1 MIEVEVCIFFNRG
14 IRMKRRLVF
23 LLCVIGLVALLSGC
37 VKGDFHITV
46 NKNGSADLD
55 YKIGMMAQLVGLIS
69 GSGNGK
75 QDPIAGMKVSFE
87 NVGFA
92 VSQYRDGDYIGVSA
106 KKHVDNLK
114 DIGNSLPNENMLN
127 ESQKSQVSDKLNF
140 TEDKGLFFT
149 TYRYTGSIDF
159 TNMKPDDKDTMGIQ
173 QMMLKQVDL
182 KLTLTL
188 PVQAD
193 AQNASR
199 VLPDQKTY
207 QWDLIPGTKGDI
219 MLQAKVP
226 NVTNIIISILLLIVI
241 VAAVIVFIVKSRRKR
256 KLQDIQIAEPPLSIE

>member
-1 MIEVEVCIFFNRG
+1 
-14 IRMKRRLVF
+14 MKRRLVL

-37 VKGDFHITV
+37 VHGDFHITV

-55 YKIGMMAQLVGLIS
+55 YKVGMMTQLVGLI
-69 GSGNGK
+69 SGNGK
-75 QDPIAGMKVSFE
+75 QDPIAGMKASFE

-106 KKHVDNLK
+106 KKHLDNLK

-127 ESQKSQVSDKLNF
+127 QSQKSQVSDKLNF

-199 VLPDQKTY
+199 VLPDQQTY

-226 NVTNIIISILLLIVI
+226 NVMNMVISILLLIVI
-241 VAAVIVFIVKSRRKR
+241 VAAVIVIIVKSRRKR
-256 KLQDIQIAEPPLSIE
+256 KLQDAPVTETPLSVE

>member
-1 MIEVEVCIFFNRG
+1 
-14 IRMKRRLVF
+14 MKRRLVF
-23 LLCVIGLVALLSGC
+23 LLCIIGLVTLLSGC
-37 VKGDFHITV
+37 VQGDFHITV

-55 YKIGMMAQLVGLIS
+55 YKIGMKSQLVGLMM
-69 GSGNGK
+69 SGNGK
-75 QDPIAGMKVSFE
+75 QDPTAEMKTSFE
-87 NVGFA
+87 KDGFT

-106 KKHVDNLK
+106 KKHVENLK
-114 DIGNSLPNENMLN
+114 DIGNSLPSQNMLN
-127 ESQKSQVSDKLNF
+127 QIQKGQVSDKLNF

-149 TYRYTGSIDF
+149 TYRYTGSIDM

-173 QMMLKQVDL
+173 QMMLKQIDL

-199 VLPDQKTY
+199 VLPDQQTY

-226 NVTNIIISILLLIVI
+226 NVTNIVISGVLLLIVI
-241 VAAVIVFIVKSRRKR
+241 VAAVILVIAKSRRKR
-256 KLQDIQIAEPPLSIE
+256 KLQDVPVA